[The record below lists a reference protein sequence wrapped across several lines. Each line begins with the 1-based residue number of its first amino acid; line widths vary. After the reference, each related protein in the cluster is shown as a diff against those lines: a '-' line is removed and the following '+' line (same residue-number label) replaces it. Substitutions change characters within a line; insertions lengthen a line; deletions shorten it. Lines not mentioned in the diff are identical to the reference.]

1 VTPVSVAEATI
12 VLRDGSTVTVRPLAA
27 ADEAALARFYRE
39 LSEES
44 RYMRFFSASI
54 DVDHAAHRFAEVEP
68 GSRYGI
74 VALAGPDGAIVAHA
88 AFFRTSP
95 GRAEVALAVADRYQ
109 NRGLGT
115 ILLGQVAEA
124 ADRSGLGMLEGVVH
138 PANRRMLDLLRE
150 IGSPVSISWH
160 RGEAAI
166 EFPSALTPEAVERFE
181 QRDRA
186 ASQAAVR
193 SILAPRSVAVIG
205 ASGRTGSLGAAL
217 FRNLLGAGFCGAL
230 HPVNLAHTTVQTV
243 PAVRSVRDIQG
254 QVDLAVV
261 AVPPAEV
268 LGAARECAAKG
279 VRGLVVISAGF
290 AERGAEGRELQRE
303 LVQTCR
309 RSGMRLV
316 GPNCMGVV
324 NTSPAVQLYATFAPV
339 RPTGGRVGFLSQSG
353 GLALSVIEHAAMR
366 GLGLSSFVSVGN
378 EADVSS
384 NDLLQYWEED
394 ADTDLAMLYLEAF
407 SNPRKFAR
415 VARRVSRVKPIVA
428 VKSGRTPAGGR
439 ATSSHTGA
447 LLTASDVTV
456 DALFRQSGVIRTDAL
471 GEMVDAAVVLAREP
485 LPAGRRVG
493 ILTNV
498 GGLGVQCADACEGA
512 GLEVPGL
519 PEALARELTGLL
531 PPDAVCGNPVDM
543 TALADARH
551 YERALRMLAGSGSVD
566 AIVVIFERPLWTGMA
581 EIQRAIAAGAAGR
594 TVPVLVVAPPLPPGR
609 RHGASFDFPED
620 AARALGH
627 AVRYAAWRTSPAGAV
642 PALTGL
648 DVDGAR
654 LEVLRGMAAGT
665 GWMARESVDR
675 FLRCYGVSLVETRV
689 ARTAREAAR
698 AAADLGGPIALKAVV
713 PGLRHVAGS
722 GGVRL
727 DLRGGRSASR
737 AAREMAES
745 LARAGHQAEGFLVRP
760 QVPAGVELLVGVV
773 HDASFGP
780 VIACGTAD
788 ATPRSPRDAAVR
800 ITPLTD
806 VDAREIVSVL
816 AARALIDPGGSSA
829 AHAALE
835 DLLLR
840 VSALV
845 EAHPEVA
852 ELDLEPVIVHEAGAA
867 VLEARVRLEIPAPTP
882 PFGAR

>member
-1 VTPVSVAEATI
+1 MTPVAVAEATV
-12 VLRDGSTVTVRPLAA
+12 VLRDSSTVTVRPLTA
-27 ADEAALARFYRE
+27 ADEAGLARFYRK

-44 RYMRFFSASI
+44 RYMRFFSPSI
-54 DVDHAAHRFAEVEP
+54 DVDHAAHRFAEVET

-74 VALAGPDGAIVAHA
+74 VALAGPNGAIVAHG

-124 ADRSGLGMLEGVVH
+124 ADRAGLGVLEGVVH

-181 QRDRA
+181 RRDRA
-186 ASQAAVR
+186 AGQAAVR

-205 ASGRTGSLGAAL
+205 ASGRGGSLGAAL
-217 FRNLLGAGFCGAL
+217 LGNLLGAGFRGAL
-230 HPVNLAHTTVQTV
+230 HPVNLLRTTVQTV
-243 PAVRSVRDIQG
+243 PAVRSVQDVQG
-254 QVDLAVV
+254 GVDLAVL
-261 AVPPAEV
+261 AVPAAEV
-268 LGAARECAAKG
+268 LGVARECAAKG

-290 AERGAEGRELQRE
+290 AERGAEGSELQRA
-303 LVQTCR
+303 LVRLCR
-309 RSGMRLV
+309 QSGMRLV

-324 NTSPAVQLYATFAPV
+324 NTSPEVRLDATFAPV
-339 RPTGGRVGFLSQSG
+339 RPPAGRVGFLSQSG

-394 ADTDLAMLYLEAF
+394 ADTDLVMLYLESF

-456 DALFRQSGVIRTDAL
+456 DALFRQSGVIRTDTL

-512 GLEVPGL
+512 GLEVPAL
-519 PEALARELTGLL
+519 PEALGGELARVL
-531 PPDAVCGNPVDM
+531 PPDAACGNPVDM
-543 TALADARH
+543 TALAEAGH
-551 YERALRMLAGSGSVD
+551 YERALRMLAGSGAVN
-566 AIVVIFERPLWTGMA
+566 AIVVIFERPLWNGMA
-581 EIQRAIAAGAAGR
+581 EFQRAIATGAAGR
-594 TVPVLVVAPPLPPGR
+594 TVPVLVVAPPMPPGR

-627 AVRYAAWRTSPAGAV
+627 AVGYAAWRASPAGAA
-642 PALTGL
+642 PTLTGL

-654 LEVLRGMAAGT
+654 LEVLRGLATGT
-665 GWMARESVDR
+665 GWMSRDCTER
-675 FLRCYGVSLVETRV
+675 LLRCYGVSLVEVRV

-698 AAADLGGPIALKAVV
+698 AASDLGGPIALKAVV

-727 DLRGGRSASR
+727 DLRGGRSALR
-737 AAREMAES
+737 AAREIAES
-745 LARAGHQAEGFLVRP
+745 LARAGHQPEGFLVRP

-773 HDASFGP
+773 HDATFGP
-780 VIACGTAD
+780 VIACGPDD
-788 ATPRSPRDAAVR
+788 ATPRAQRHAAVR

-806 VDAREIVSVL
+806 VDAREMLGAL
-816 AARALIDPGGSSA
+816 AAGGLVDAGGSSA
-829 AHAALE
+829 ASAALE

-852 ELDLEPVIVHEAGAA
+852 ELDLDPVIVHEADVA
-867 VLEARVRLEIPAPTP
+867 VLEARVRLEIPAPVA

>member
-1 VTPVSVAEATI
+1 VTPVALAEATV
-12 VLRDGSTVTVRPLAA
+12 VLRDGSTVTVRPLSA
-27 ADEAALARFYRE
+27 ADEAALARFYRK

-44 RYMRFFSASI
+44 RYMRFFSPSI
-54 DVDHAAHRFAEVEP
+54 DFDHAAHRFAEVEP

-74 VALAGPDGAIVAHA
+74 VALAGADGAIVAHA

-124 ADRSGLGMLEGVVH
+124 ADRAGLGMLEGVVH
-138 PANRRMLDLLRE
+138 PANRRMLDLLQE

-160 RGEAAI
+160 HGEAAI
-166 EFPSALTPEAVERFE
+166 EFPTALTTEAVERFE
-181 QRDRA
+181 RRDRA
-186 ASQAAVR
+186 AGRAAVR
-193 SILAPRSVAVIG
+193 TILTPRSVAVIG
-205 ASGRTGSLGAAL
+205 ASGRTGSLGASL
-217 FRNLLGAGFCGAL
+217 FRNLLEAGFRGAL
-230 HPVNLAHTTVQTV
+230 HPVNLVRTTVQTV

-261 AVPPAEV
+261 AVPAAEV
-268 LGAARECAAKG
+268 LGVARECAARG
-279 VRGLVVISAGF
+279 VRGMVVISAGF
-290 AERGAEGRELQRE
+290 AERGAEGAERQRE
-303 LVQTCR
+303 LVRVCR
-309 RSGMRLV
+309 QSGMRLV

-324 NTSPAVQLYATFAPV
+324 NTSPEVRLRATFAPT
-339 RPTGGRVGFLSQSG
+339 RPPAGRIGFLSQSG
-353 GLALSVIEHAAMR
+353 GLALSVIERAAAH
-366 GLGLSSFVSVGN
+366 GQGLSTFVSVGN

-394 ADTDLAMLYLEAF
+394 ADTDLVMLYLESF

-415 VARRVSRVKPIVA
+415 LARRVSRVKPIVA

-456 DALFRQSGVIRTDAL
+456 DALFRQSGVIRTDTL

-519 PEALARELTGLL
+519 PDALAGELAALL
-531 PPDAVCGNPVDM
+531 PPDASCGNPVDM
-543 TALADARH
+543 TALAEARH
-551 YERALRMLAGSGSVD
+551 YERALRMLAGSGTVD
-566 AIVVIFERPLWTGMA
+566 STVVIFERPLWTGMA
-581 EIQRAIAAGAAGR
+581 EFQRAIAAGAAGR
-594 TVPVLVVAPPLPPGR
+594 TVPVLVVAPPMPPGR
-609 RHGASFDFPED
+609 RHAASFDFPED
-620 AARALGH
+620 AARALGR
-627 AVRYAAWRTSPAGAV
+627 AVQYAAWRASPAGAA

-654 LEVLRGMAAGT
+654 LEVLRALADGT
-665 GWMARESVDR
+665 GWMARESVER
-675 FLRCYGVSLVETRV
+675 FLRCHGVSLVETRV
-689 ARTAREAAR
+689 TRSAREVAR

-713 PGLRHVAGS
+713 PGLRHVGAS

-727 DLRGGRSASR
+727 GLRGGRSASR

-745 LARAGHQAEGFLVRP
+745 LARAGLQPEGFLVRR

-773 HDASFGP
+773 HDATFGP
-780 VIACGTAD
+780 VIACGAAD
-788 ATPRSPRDAAVR
+788 ARPRAQREATVR

-806 VDAREIVSVL
+806 VDAREMVSAQVAGGL
-816 AARALIDPGGSSA
+816 VDPGGTGA
-829 AHAALE
+829 ADAALE

-852 ELDLEPVIVHEAGAA
+852 ELDLDPVIVHRAGAT
-867 VLEARVRLEIPAPTP
+867 VLEARVRLETPAPTL